1 MYFEYWHIG
10 VFILWWAASVF
21 FISRSAKIEGLA
33 EGAETTIKMLEIQK
47 FIRISDDGEIM
58 AGSKKT

>member
-10 VFILWWAASVF
+10 IFFVWWAISVF
-21 FISRSAKIEGLA
+21 FIARSARYDGLA

-47 FIRISDDGEIM
+47 FIKISDDGEIS
-58 AGSKKT
+58 AGTKK